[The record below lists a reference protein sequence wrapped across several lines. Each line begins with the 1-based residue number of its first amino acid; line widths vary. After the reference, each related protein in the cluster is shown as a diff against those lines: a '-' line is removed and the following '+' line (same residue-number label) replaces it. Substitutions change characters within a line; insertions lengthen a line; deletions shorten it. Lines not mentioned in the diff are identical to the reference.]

1 MAEPRVF
8 LKENRGRIEENYLE
22 QAKNLPRV
30 FAPVDEKLQKCTEE
44 VALACKYLYAFMPY
58 SDIGN
63 YPFEVFL
70 DYAENG
76 VRLWKEN
83 PQVADLPEEIFLN
96 YVLFHRV
103 NEEEIAQCRT
113 YFRAEIGSRN
123 VQRKWHLH
131 VNIYMR
137 LCRTVTLAI
146 IRLKYFW
153 TMRRMV

>member
-113 YFRAEIGSRN
+113 YFRAEIGSRIQGMN
-123 VQRKWHLH
+123 YREAALE
-131 VNIYMR
+131 
-137 LCRTVTLAI
+137 
-146 IRLKYFW
+146 
-153 TMRRMV
+153 

>member
-76 VRLWKEN
+76 KRNSDDGCKK
-83 PQVADLPEEIFLN
+83 PPAI
-96 YVLFHRV
+96 
-103 NEEEIAQCRT
+103 I
-113 YFRAEIGSRN
+113 EIGI
-123 VQRKWHLH
+123 KA
-131 VNIYMR
+131 
-137 LCRTVTLAI
+137 TPI
-146 IRLKYFW
+146 ILSQF
-153 TMRRMV
+153 T

>member
-1 MAEPRVF
+1 
-8 LKENRGRIEENYLE
+8 
-22 QAKNLPRV
+22 
-30 FAPVDEKLQKCTEE
+30 
-44 VALACKYLYAFMPY
+44 MPY

-103 NEEEIAQCRT
+103 NEEEITVQNLFPRRDRKQNTGNELQRSSVGSELLVCRRS
-113 YFRAEIGSRN
+113 YLSLYSR
-123 VQRKWHLH
+123 
-131 VNIYMR
+131 
-137 LCRTVTLAI
+137 
-146 IRLKYFW
+146 
-153 TMRRMV
+153 

>member
-83 PQVADLPEEIFLN
+83 PQVADLL
-96 YVLFHRV
+96 
-103 NEEEIAQCRT
+103 
-113 YFRAEIGSRN
+113 
-123 VQRKWHLH
+123 
-131 VNIYMR
+131 
-137 LCRTVTLAI
+137 
-146 IRLKYFW
+146 
-153 TMRRMV
+153 

>member
-22 QAKNLPRV
+22 QAKKLPRV

-113 YFRAEIGSRN
+113 YFLSLI
-123 VQRKWHLH
+123 H
-131 VNIYMR
+131 I
-137 LCRTVTLAI
+137 
-146 IRLKYFW
+146 
-153 TMRRMV
+153 

>member
-96 YVLFHRV
+96 YVLF
-103 NEEEIAQCRT
+103 
-113 YFRAEIGSRN
+113 
-123 VQRKWHLH
+123 
-131 VNIYMR
+131 
-137 LCRTVTLAI
+137 RTVQNL
-146 IRLKYFW
+146 FP
-153 TMRRMV
+153 RRDRKQNTGNELQRSSVGSELLVCRRSYLSLYR

>member
-22 QAKNLPRV
+22 QAKSLPRV

-113 YFRAEIGSRN
+113 YFRAEIGSRKIG
-123 VQRKWHLH
+123 RAH
-131 VNIYMR
+131 V
-137 LCRTVTLAI
+137 
-146 IRLKYFW
+146 
-153 TMRRMV
+153 

>member
-1 MAEPRVF
+1 MAERKIF

-22 QAKNLPRV
+22 QVKNLPRV
-30 FAPVDEKLQKCTEE
+30 FAVDEKLQKCTDE

-76 VRLWKEN
+76 VKFWKEN
-83 PQVADLPEEIFLN
+83 PGVAELPEEIFLN

-103 NEEEIAQCRT
+103 NEERSH
-113 YFRAEIGSRN
+113 RAELFPHRDRRENTGN
-123 VQRKWHLH
+123 ELQRSCAGGELL
-131 VNIYMR
+131 VCTGGYLSLYR
-137 LCRTVTLAI
+137 
-146 IRLKYFW
+146 
-153 TMRRMV
+153 

>member
-103 NEEEIAQCRT
+103 NEEEIAQRRNRKQNTGNELQRSSVRSELLVCRRS
-113 YFRAEIGSRN
+113 YLSLYR
-123 VQRKWHLH
+123 
-131 VNIYMR
+131 
-137 LCRTVTLAI
+137 
-146 IRLKYFW
+146 
-153 TMRRMV
+153 